1 MTGPETSAADN
12 TFHLTLTDAEKRCL
26 HDLVRLRIGQ
36 MLQGKTAPLPLPP
49 GFETGV
55 LHAELGA
62 FVTLNLNGQLRGCI
76 GNLIGTG
83 PLYRTVAAMAEAA
96 AFNDPRFPPVNAAE
110 FPNLET
116 SISIMGPITPCPD
129 PAGIIIG
136 RHGLIV
142 RQGKRQGLLLP
153 QVAVEWEW
161 DRETFLAQTCRKA
174 GLPLDAWKQPGTL
187 LFWFEAEVV

>member
-1 MTGPETSAADN
+1 MTQPSSNAKAFQLAVTEE
-12 TFHLTLTDAEKRCL
+12 EKHYL
-26 HDLVRLRIGQ
+26 HSLVRLRIDQVLHG
-36 MLQGKTAPLPLPP
+36 GNAPLPEPP
-49 GFETGV
+49 DAGTGL

-62 FVTLNLNGQLRGCI
+62 FVTLTLNGNLRGCI

-96 AFNDPRFPPVNAAE
+96 AFNDSRFPPVTAAE
-110 FPNLET
+110 APQLET

-136 RHGLIV
+136 RHGLII
-142 RQGKRQGLLLP
+142 REGTYQGLLLP
-153 QVAVEWEW
+153 QVAVEWNW
-161 DRETFLAQTCRKA
+161 DRETFLAQTCHKA
-174 GLPLDAWKQPGTL
+174 GLPQDAWKRPGVH

>member
-1 MTGPETSAADN
+1 MTGPETNTADN
-12 TFHLTLTDAEKRCL
+12 AFHLTLTDAEKRYL

-36 MLQGKTAPLPLPP
+36 VLQDKTAPLPQPP
-49 GFETGV
+49 GSETGT

-62 FVTLNLNGQLRGCI
+62 FVTLNLDEQLRGCI

-96 AFNDPRFPPVNAAE
+96 AFNDPRFPPVTAAE

-116 SISIMGPITPCPD
+116 SISIMGPITPCPN

-136 RHGLIV
+136 RHGLII
-142 RQGKRQGLLLP
+142 RQGNRQGLLLP

-161 DRETFLAQTCRKA
+161 DKEMFLAQTCRKA
-174 GLPLDAWKQPGTL
+174 GLPQDAWKQPGAQ